1 VSHPTSTT
9 ASSIWATDNPF
20 SSRRNIPNTQT
31 RADTDPRNLLSQPDT
46 SPADDDTAGKT
57 ENQQQ
62 TRRGT
67 LEAVFDV
74 FVPETIQRRLT
85 NSSFIRRSSIWR
97 TYETAKKRG
106 IELQR
111 SKTFQLAFEYTIYA
125 VIVLFVYFVLV
136 GVPLWQGT
144 VYWLWWVVAHKFV
157 IAGGFGIT
165 LGIAFL

>member
-1 VSHPTSTT
+1 VSRPTSTN
-9 ASSIWATDNPF
+9 ASSIWTTDDPF
-20 SSRRNIPNTQT
+20 SSRRDIPNSQT
-31 RADTDPRNLLSQPDT
+31 SADTNLRSLPSRSDT
-46 SPADDDTAGKT
+46 SRADDDTAEKT
-57 ENQQQ
+57 DNQKQ

-67 LEAVFDV
+67 LEAVVDV
-74 FVPETIQRRLT
+74 FVPETVQRRLT

-106 IELQR
+106 IKLQR
-111 SKTFQLAFEYTIYA
+111 SKTFQLAFEYSIYA
-125 VIVLFVYFVLV
+125 IIVFFVYFVLV